1 MELNDLENLAER
13 ENIKVTNFKMKKKKS
28 RIVNYGSPCIFMD
41 YSRIDSQTEEKCIL
55 AEELGHYYYDA
66 YYNIDSDQIL
76 IDKQEFRANKWAF
89 KQLISP
95 SKIKNLLSKGINTKY
110 EIAEELGVT
119 ENLLC
124 LAYQYYTENNY
135 I

>member
-1 MELNDLENLAER
+1 MELIDLENLAER

-76 IDKQEFRANKWAF
+76 IDKQEFRANKWVF

-119 ENLLC
+119 EDLLC

>member
-1 MELNDLENLAER
+1 
-13 ENIKVTNFKMKKKKS
+13 MKKKKA
-28 RIVNYGSPCIFMD
+28 RIVNYGSPYIFMD
-41 YSRIDSQTEEKCIL
+41 YSKIDSQTEEKCIL

-66 YYNIDSDQIL
+66 YYTINSDQTL
-76 IDKQEFRANKWAF
+76 INKQEFRANKWAF

-95 SKIKNLLSKGINTKY
+95 SKIKDLISKGISTKY

>member
-28 RIVNYGSPCIFMD
+28 RIVNYGFPCIFMD
-41 YSRIDSQTEEKCIL
+41 YSRIDSQTEEKCLL

-66 YYNIDSDQIL
+66 YYNIDSDQTL

-95 SKIKNLLSKGINTKY
+95 SKIKNLISKGINTKY

-119 ENLLC
+119 EDLLC

>member
-1 MELNDLENLAER
+1 MELDDLEKLAER
-13 ENIKVTNFKMKKKKS
+13 ENIKVTNYKMKKKKA
-28 RIVNYGSPCIFMD
+28 RIVNYGSPCIFID
-41 YSRIDSQTEEKCIL
+41 YSKIDSQTEEKCIL

-66 YYNIDSDQIL
+66 YYNINSDQTL
-76 IDKQEFRANKWAF
+76 VDKQEFRANKWAF

-95 SKIKNLLSKGINTKY
+95 TEIKKLISKGINTKY

-119 ENLLC
+119 EDLLC
-124 LAYQYYTENNY
+124 LAYQYYIENNY

>member
-28 RIVNYGSPCIFMD
+28 RIVNYGSTCIFMD

-66 YYNIDSDQIL
+66 YYNIDSDQTL

-95 SKIKNLLSKGINTKY
+95 TKIKDLISKGINTKY

-119 ENLLC
+119 EDLLC
-124 LAYQYYTENNY
+124 LAYQYYTENSY

>member
-1 MELNDLENLAER
+1 MIL
-13 ENIKVTNFKMKKKKS
+13 KQKKNVFLLK
-28 RIVNYGSPCIFMD
+28 NY
-41 YSRIDSQTEEKCIL
+41 
-55 AEELGHYYYDA
+55 GHYYYDA
-66 YYNIDSDQIL
+66 YYNLNSDQTL
-76 IDKQEFRANKWAF
+76 INKQEFRANKWAF

-95 SKIKNLLSKGINTKY
+95 SKIKDLISKGISTKY

>member
-1 MELNDLENLAER
+1 MELNELENLAER
-13 ENIKVTNFKMKKKKS
+13 ENIKITNYRMKKKKA
-28 RIVNYGSPCIFMD
+28 RIVNYGSPYIFMD
-41 YSRIDSQTEEKCIL
+41 YSKIDSQTEEKCIL

-66 YYNIDSDQIL
+66 YYTINSDQTL
-76 IDKQEFRANKWAF
+76 INKQEFRANKWAF

-95 SKIKNLLSKGINTKY
+95 TKIKNLLSQGINTKY

-119 ENLLC
+119 EDLLC
-124 LAYQYYTENNY
+124 LAYQYYTENSY

>member
-119 ENLLC
+119 EDLLC